1 LGLELLTEEEK
12 QRILRTLERDSEF
25 RLAIAGLLGLR
36 EILEELRLAVAGL
49 LGLDEV
55 LRELK
60 KLREDF
66 NRFIIEQEKRWEE
79 NNRRWDENAKRWEE
93 ADRKFKAIVEELKS
107 LKEELKS
114 LREDHN
120 KLREDFNNFVMENAK
135 RWEEADR
142 KFKWLMNALAEIRD
156 SLGGAFEYYTAN
168 AVKALLS
175 ERGITCDVRVNV
187 VLPIDGFKELDV
199 FSHDPLIVGEATTSL
214 RTIEEAERE
223 LAKLLSNTEAAER
236 LTGRKAYLK
245 ILAVESAPINIVE
258 HLRKRAKEL
267 DVYLMTGRE
276 Y

>member
-1 LGLELLTEEEK
+1 MGLSLKSELLK
-12 QRILRTLERDSEF
+12 L
-25 RLAIAGLLGLR
+25 LR
-36 EILEELRLAVAGL
+36 EDEEFRLAVAGL

-66 NRFIIEQEKRWEE
+66 NRFAIEQAKRWEE
-79 NNRRWDENAKRWEE
+79 NDRRWGE
-93 ADRKFKAIVEELKS
+93 AGRRFEAIVEELKS
-107 LKEELKS
+107 MGEELKS

-120 KLREDFNNFVMENAK
+120 ELRGDFNNFVREEAK

-142 KFKWLMNALAEIRD
+142 KFKWLMNALAEVRG

-175 ERGITCDVRVNV
+175 ERGIACDVRVNV
-187 VLPIDGFKELDV
+187 ALPIDGFKEVDV
-199 FSHDPLIVGEATTSL
+199 FCHDPLVVGEATVSL
-214 RTIEEAERE
+214 RTIEEAERD
-223 LAKLLSNTEAAER
+223 LAKLLSNTEAAEK
-236 LTGRKAYLK
+236 LTRRKAYLK
-245 ILAVESAPINIVE
+245 ILAVESAPTDVVE

-267 DVYLMTGRE
+267 GVYLMTGRE